1 VLWFAGIFILFGFRL
16 WPVMIGNWLLDA
28 ATAMVL
34 YLLARYI
41 FPQRSG
47 LAVLSVLM
55 FAFYTPEIW
64 TSYMAISESIFT
76 LLLMLHL
83 LTLVYL
89 LDRPSLRRAAWSG
102 LWLGLAS
109 LARPVMLAFP
119 AIILILMLL
128 RYRQMWQTVKHLIML
143 GLVFVIVLSPWIV
156 RNYLTFGA
164 FVPGSTLLGYN
175 LIKNNYYLTS
185 DDYLRQLFPPERMK
199 VEMERLLNARGDSL
213 ANYNPAARDR
223 AYVREALARIGQRP
237 DRYLV
242 LSANRFLYLWFSHPE
257 IADSIVFCRPAR
269 CIAGCSGAESSLG
282 TSHAISS
289 GIAFVGDHLIFH
301 TVLFAN
307 TRSATLPGAGD
318 AIGYVAC
325 CSGCS

>member
-1 VLWFAGIFILFGFRL
+1 
-16 WPVMIGNWLLDA
+16 
-28 ATAMVL
+28 
-34 YLLARYI
+34 
-41 FPQRSG
+41 
-47 LAVLSVLM
+47 
-55 FAFYTPEIW
+55 
-64 TSYMAISESIFT
+64 
-76 LLLMLHL
+76 MLHL

-242 LSANRFLYLWFSHPE
+242 LSANRFLYLWFYIDFVERFHTQRLPIALSFAGLHVALLAAVALSLVWEPRTQSLQALPLWVTISYFTLFYSLIHAQPRYLVPAMPLVMLLAAPAVHKGLTKLYELAIGSLKFSKE
-257 IADSIVFCRPAR
+257 IAWFGRY
-269 CIAGCSGAESSLG
+269 GNE
-282 TSHAISS
+282 
-289 GIAFVGDHLIFH
+289 
-301 TVLFAN
+301 
-307 TRSATLPGAGD
+307 
-318 AIGYVAC
+318 
-325 CSGCS
+325 